1 MFFIKTPRLDANDI
15 APYAN
20 SPAGMPQRPGFSRAD
35 QLAADAF
42 AAFRVRDDEAPNFR
56 EGVALQRRHRR
67 HMNPADDR
75 SSAGSDKNNIF
86 PGAQHIGESVSYG
99 RTSCRIP

>member
-42 AAFRVRDDEAPNFR
+42 AALRVRDDEAPNFR

-75 SSAGSDKNNIF
+75 SSAGGDKNNIF
-86 PGAQHIGESVSYG
+86 SGLQHIGESSDHGGTG
-99 RTSCRIP
+99 RRIP